1 MPGFHSR
8 YEEEGGRGPYTTT
21 QGECRGTLHSLSV
34 VRGMGRMPFLLGVVW
49 GVVAVEEVVASLP
62 PYLLRSDFSFERKLC
77 CIIYQ

>member
-1 MPGFHSR
+1 
-8 YEEEGGRGPYTTT
+8 
-21 QGECRGTLHSLSV
+21 
-34 VRGMGRMPFLLGVVW
+34 MPFLLGVVW